1 MEEIFTN
8 SGFHY
13 IAQKILKHLHNES
26 NDFQTLLTLS
36 QTNKEI
42 MRVCEL
48 FIMTKEQEN
57 PIFENLKCQS
67 CEEVF
72 IDLFQD
78 FISFVKENE
87 IFYSRYFHF
96 LKNNNKQSRILIRFL
111 EKLSKL
117 KGVNIFEI
125 KHEYLRSRA
134 YICLSLSSPFSSV
147 MVSQL
152 CTLYKILVPM
162 S

>member
-26 NDFQTLLTLS
+26 YDFQTLLTLS

-42 MRVCEL
+42 MRVCKL

-72 IDLFQD
+72 TDLFQD

-87 IFYSRYFHF
+87 IFYRGS
-96 LKNNNKQSRILIRFL
+96 
-111 EKLSKL
+111 
-117 KGVNIFEI
+117 
-125 KHEYLRSRA
+125 
-134 YICLSLSSPFSSV
+134 
-147 MVSQL
+147 MVV
-152 CTLYKILVPM
+152 IM
-162 S
+162 